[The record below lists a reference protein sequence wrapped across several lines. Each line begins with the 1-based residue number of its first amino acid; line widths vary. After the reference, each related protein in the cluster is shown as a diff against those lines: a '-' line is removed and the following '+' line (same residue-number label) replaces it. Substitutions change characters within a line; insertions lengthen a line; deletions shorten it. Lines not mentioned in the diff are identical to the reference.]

1 MLAFVLLNFHVFE
14 FSTIALPLSAVHD
27 EQTDRE
33 KFENYMEKIYEE
45 CKLTNKLDYRIFRL
59 AMIGYMNMRTNHLL
73 SDKNI
78 IGVIDYTMSANDKR
92 FFVIDLGSKEFLYHT
107 LVAHGKN
114 TGNKFAEYFSNEPR
128 TQKSSLGFYITGEMY
143 YGKHGYSLK
152 LDGVDS
158 SYNDNARIRQIIIHG
173 ANYVSD
179 DWAKKYGRIGR
190 SWGCPALPEGE
201 AKEIIDI
208 IKDGCCL
215 FSYFDNEKY
224 LTSSIYLNINGDLLQ
239 TLIGINIDG

>member
-1 MLAFVLLNFHVFE
+1 MLAFVLFNFYISQ
-14 FSTIALPLSAVHD
+14 FSAIALPLSAVFD
-27 EQTDRE
+27 EQTNRK

-45 CKLTNKLDYRIFRL
+45 CKLDDKLDYRIFRL

-73 SDKNI
+73 SDENI

-92 FFVIDLGSKEFLYHT
+92 FFVIDLGSKELLYHT

-128 TQKSSLGFYITGEMY
+128 TQKSSLGFYITGETY

-215 FSYFDNEKY
+215 FIYFDNEEY
-224 LTSSIYLNINGDLLQ
+224 LTSSIYLNINGDVLQ
-239 TLIGINIDG
+239 TVIGINIDG